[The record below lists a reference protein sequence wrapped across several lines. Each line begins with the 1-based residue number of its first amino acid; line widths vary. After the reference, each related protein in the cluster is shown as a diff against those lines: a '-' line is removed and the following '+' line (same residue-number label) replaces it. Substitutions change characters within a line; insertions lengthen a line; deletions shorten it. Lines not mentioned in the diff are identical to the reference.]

1 MLFLVILNQS
11 DTAVILRGVLRKTDR
26 EVVIVGLGY
35 VGLTLAAFMADR
47 GFRVH
52 GAEVRENVLKDL
64 KMKKAFFKEASLDE
78 TLERVIDNGNFTF
91 SREIPSSEN
100 SRVFI
105 ITVGTPLKSD
115 QSANLEFIKTVSR
128 EVSEK
133 MNVDDFIVLRSTV
146 KLGTTNKIVRPIL
159 EESGKSFGLA
169 FCPERTLEGAA
180 LNELGNLPQIIGA
193 ETEIEKKRAADIF
206 GKVTSSVVM
215 VENTETAELIK
226 LTDNMQR
233 DVSFAISNEVAKAAN
248 KFPVRASEVISAGK
262 IGYPRTNLFS
272 PGPVGGPCLEKD
284 SYLLAESIG
293 WSESLALTARSV
305 NESIVSESLDFI
317 ISFLKLKNISNPKI
331 CLLGL
336 AFKGIPETNDLRG
349 SVSIEIFRELK
360 GRVKDAQLT
369 AYDVSVRHKDLIGL
383 DLQLEDSL
391 EDSFQDKDVVLIVNN
406 HPIFNKMN
414 IEGLSMRMRQVSLI
428 YDYWGRFDQIP
439 NFSTKVSYAS
449 WGSHFYSKVLN

>member
-1 MLFLVILNQS
+1 MKKVDKEI
-11 DTAVILRGVLRKTDR
+11 
-26 EVVIVGLGY
+26 VIVGLGY

-52 GAEVRENVLKDL
+52 GAEIRENVLNDL
-64 KMKKAFFKEASLDE
+64 ALKKAFFTEAGLDE
-78 TLERVIDNGNFTF
+78 TLERVINNGNFTF
-91 SREIPSSEN
+91 SREIPVSKS

-115 QSANLEFIKTVSR
+115 QSANLEYIKTVSL

-133 MNVDDFIVLRSTV
+133 MSRDDFVILRSTV
-146 KLGTTNKIVRPIL
+146 KLGTTNHVVRPIL
-159 EESGKSFGLA
+159 EKSGKSFGLA

-206 GKVTSSVVM
+206 SVVTSSVVM
-215 VENTETAELIK
+215 VTNTETAELIK

-248 KFPVRASEVISAGK
+248 RFPIKASEVISAGK
-262 IGYPRTNLFS
+262 IGYTRTNLFS

-293 WSESLALTARSV
+293 WSESLALSARAV

-317 ISFLKLKNISNPKI
+317 ISFLKLKNILNPNI

-349 SVSIEIFRELK
+349 SVSIEIFKELK
-360 GRVKDAQLT
+360 NRLKTARLS
-369 AYDVSVRHKDLIGL
+369 AYDVSVHNKDLVGMELPLEECLEDAFQHKD
-383 DLQLEDSL
+383 
-391 EDSFQDKDVVLIVNN
+391 VLLVINN
-406 HPIFNKMN
+406 HPIFSKMN
-414 IEGLSMRMRQVSLI
+414 IEGLSARMNQNSLI
-428 YDYWGRFDQIP
+428 YDYWGRFDQIS
-439 NFSTKVSYAS
+439 NFSTNVSYAS
-449 WGSHFYSKVLN
+449 WGSHFYSKALK

>member
-1 MLFLVILNQS
+1 MDKEI
-11 DTAVILRGVLRKTDR
+11 
-26 EVVIVGLGY
+26 VIVGLGY

-52 GAEVRENVLKDL
+52 GAEIRENVLNDL
-64 KMKKAFFKEASLDE
+64 ALKKAFFTEAGLDE
-78 TLERVIDNGNFTF
+78 TLERVINNGNFTF
-91 SREIPSSEN
+91 SREIPVSKR

-115 QSANLEFIKTVSR
+115 QSANLEYIKTVSL

-133 MNVDDFIVLRSTV
+133 MSRDDFVILRSTV
-146 KLGTTNKIVRPIL
+146 KLGTTNHVVRPIL
-159 EESGKSFGLA
+159 EKSGKSFGLA

-206 GKVTSSVVM
+206 SVVTSSVVM
-215 VENTETAELIK
+215 VTNTETAELIK

-248 KFPVRASEVISAGK
+248 RFPIKASEVISAGK
-262 IGYPRTNLFS
+262 IGYTRTNLFS

-293 WSESLALTARSV
+293 WSESLALSARAV

-317 ISFLKLKNISNPKI
+317 ISFLKLKNILNPNI

-349 SVSIEIFRELK
+349 SVSIEIFKELK
-360 GRVKDAQLT
+360 NRLKTARLS
-369 AYDVSVRHKDLIGL
+369 AYDVSVHNKDLVGMELPLEECLEDAFQHKD
-383 DLQLEDSL
+383 
-391 EDSFQDKDVVLIVNN
+391 VLLVINN
-406 HPIFNKMN
+406 HPIFSKMN
-414 IEGLSMRMRQVSLI
+414 IEGLSSRMNQNSLI
-428 YDYWGRFDQIP
+428 YDYWGRFDQIS
-439 NFSTKVSYAS
+439 NFSTNVSYAS
-449 WGSHFYSKVLN
+449 WGSHFYSKALK

>member
-1 MLFLVILNQS
+1 
-11 DTAVILRGVLRKTDR
+11 
-26 EVVIVGLGY
+26 
-35 VGLTLAAFMADR
+35 MADR

-52 GAEVRENVLKDL
+52 GAEIRENVLNDL
-64 KMKKAFFKEASLDE
+64 ALKKAFFTEAGLDE
-78 TLERVIDNGNFTF
+78 TLERVINNGNFTF
-91 SREIPSSEN
+91 SREIPVSKS

-115 QSANLEFIKTVSR
+115 QSANLEYIKTVSL

-133 MNVDDFIVLRSTV
+133 MSRDDFVILRSTV
-146 KLGTTNKIVRPIL
+146 KLGTTNHVVRPIL
-159 EESGKSFGLA
+159 EKSGKSFGLA

-206 GKVTSSVVM
+206 SVVTSSVVM
-215 VENTETAELIK
+215 VTNTETAELIK

-248 KFPVRASEVISAGK
+248 SFPIKASEVISAGK
-262 IGYPRTNLFS
+262 IGYTRTNLFS

-293 WSESLALTARSV
+293 WSESLALSARAV

-317 ISFLKLKNISNPKI
+317 ISFLKLKNILNPNI

-349 SVSIEIFRELK
+349 SVSIEIFKELK
-360 GRVKDAQLT
+360 NRLKTARLS
-369 AYDVSVRHKDLIGL
+369 AYDVSVHNKDLVGMELPLEECLEDAFQHKD
-383 DLQLEDSL
+383 
-391 EDSFQDKDVVLIVNN
+391 VLLVINN
-406 HPIFNKMN
+406 HPIFSKMN
-414 IEGLSMRMRQVSLI
+414 IEGLSSRMNQNSLI
-428 YDYWGRFDQIP
+428 YDYWGRFDQIS
-439 NFSTKVSYAS
+439 NFSTNVSYAS
-449 WGSHFYSKVLN
+449 WGSHFYSKALK

>member
-1 MLFLVILNQS
+1 LKKVDKEI
-11 DTAVILRGVLRKTDR
+11 
-26 EVVIVGLGY
+26 VIVGLGY

-52 GAEVRENVLKDL
+52 GAEIRENVLNDL
-64 KMKKAFFKEASLDE
+64 ALKKAFFTEAGLDE
-78 TLERVIDNGNFTF
+78 TLERVINNGNFTF
-91 SREIPSSEN
+91 SREIPVSKS

-115 QSANLEFIKTVSR
+115 QSANLEYIKTVSL

-133 MNVDDFIVLRSTV
+133 MSRDDFVILRSTV
-146 KLGTTNKIVRPIL
+146 KLGTTNHVVRPIL
-159 EESGKSFGLA
+159 EKSGKSFGLA

-206 GKVTSSVVM
+206 SVVTSSVVM
-215 VENTETAELIK
+215 VTNTETAELIK

-248 KFPVRASEVISAGK
+248 RFPIKASEVISAGK
-262 IGYPRTNLFS
+262 IGYTRTNLFS

-293 WSESLALTARSV
+293 WSESLALSARAV

-317 ISFLKLKNISNPKI
+317 ISFLKLKNILNPNI

-349 SVSIEIFRELK
+349 SVSIEIFKELK
-360 GRVKDAQLT
+360 NRLKTARLS
-369 AYDVSVRHKDLIGL
+369 AYDVSVHNKDLVGMELPLEECLEDAFQHKD
-383 DLQLEDSL
+383 
-391 EDSFQDKDVVLIVNN
+391 VLLVINN
-406 HPIFNKMN
+406 HPIFSKMN
-414 IEGLSMRMRQVSLI
+414 IEGLSARMNQNSLI
-428 YDYWGRFDQIP
+428 YDYWGRFDQIS
-439 NFSTKVSYAS
+439 NFSTNVSYAS
-449 WGSHFYSKVLN
+449 WGSHFYSKALK